1 MSQLL
6 VRTRTKQASLGAR
19 ILQFMDYGKPLV
31 KSELKLS
38 LNPPPCAE
46 DNPTPTGA
54 SSDGSSSCASAVA
67 LSFLGLNS
75 VIAIYHSRHDPR
87 SILFVTVSFFCVV
100 FLFHLLRVF
109 ERLPPESPRRLQVK
123 AAVWALTTTLTVMFS
138 GRVAPLMPA
147 PVAAVV
153 WSMAAVTIL
162 AGFYLFFV
170 CPDAAS
176 TATDE
181 KPACKVGEGP

>member
-1 MSQLL
+1 
-6 VRTRTKQASLGAR
+6 
-19 ILQFMDYGKPLV
+19 MDYGKPLV
-31 KSELKLS
+31 KSELRLS
-38 LNPPPCAE
+38 LNPPPCAQ
-46 DNPTPTGA
+46 DNNPTTPTGA
-54 SSDGSSSCASAVA
+54 ASDGSSSPSCASAVVA

-75 VIAIYHSRHDPR
+75 VVAIYRSRHDPR
-87 SILFVTVSFFCVV
+87 SILFVTVCFLCVV

-109 ERLPPESPRRLQVK
+109 ERLPPESPRRLPVK
-123 AAVWALTTTLTVMFS
+123 AAVWAVTTTLTVMFS

-176 TATDE
+176 TAADE
-181 KPACKVGEGP
+181 KPACKVAEGP

>member
-1 MSQLL
+1 
-6 VRTRTKQASLGAR
+6 
-19 ILQFMDYGKPLV
+19 MDYGKSLV
-31 KSELKLS
+31 NSELKLS
-38 LNPPPCAE
+38 LNPPRAE

-54 SSDGSSSCASAVA
+54 SSNGGTSSCASAVA

-100 FLFHLLRVF
+100 LLFHLLGVF

-176 TATDE
+176 TAAAE
-181 KPACKVGEGP
+181 KPACKVVEGP

>member
-1 MSQLL
+1 
-6 VRTRTKQASLGAR
+6 
-19 ILQFMDYGKPLV
+19 MDWGKSHAE
-31 KSELKLS
+31 SELKLS
-38 LNPPPCAE
+38 LNRSACAE

-54 SSDGSSSCASAVA
+54 SDGSSSCASAVA

-87 SILFVTVSFFCVV
+87 SMLFVTVSFFCVV
-100 FLFHLLRVF
+100 LLFHLLRVF
-109 ERLPPESPRRLQVK
+109 ERLPPGSPRRLQVK

-176 TATDE
+176 TADE
-181 KPACKVGEGP
+181 KPACKVAEGP

>member
-1 MSQLL
+1 
-6 VRTRTKQASLGAR
+6 
-19 ILQFMDYGKPLV
+19 MDCGKSPV

-46 DNPTPTGA
+46 DDNATPTPTGA
-54 SSDGSSSCASAVA
+54 SNDGSSSCASAVA

-75 VIAIYHSRHDPR
+75 VVAIYRSRHDPQ
-87 SILFVTVSFFCVV
+87 SILFVTVCFLCVV
-100 FLFHLLRVF
+100 LLFHLLRVF
-109 ERLPPESPRRLQVK
+109 ERLSPESPRRLQVK
-123 AAVWALTTTLTVMFS
+123 AAVWTLTTTLTVMFS

-162 AGFYLFFV
+162 AGFYMFFV

-176 TATDE
+176 SAGE
-181 KPACKVGEGP
+181 KPACKVAEGP

>member
-1 MSQLL
+1 
-6 VRTRTKQASLGAR
+6 
-19 ILQFMDYGKPLV
+19 MDYGKPLV

-46 DNPTPTGA
+46 DNPTPTGG
-54 SSDGSSSCASAVA
+54 SDGSSSCASAVT

-75 VIAIYHSRHDPR
+75 VIAIYRSRHDPR

-100 FLFHLLRVF
+100 LLFHLLRVF
-109 ERLPPESPRRLQVK
+109 ERLAPESPRRLQVK

-162 AGFYLFFV
+162 AGFYLSFV

-176 TATDE
+176 TADE
-181 KPACKVGEGP
+181 KPACKVAEGP